1 MDRVVLS
8 PSGRNSLP
16 NYFKEH
22 TMAVATFTNNKSGIT
37 YNLTDPLYVVTT
49 VIAAASFTSLVPL
62 GGLTVLSF
70 ILAAFSLIGVGW
82 GVGFFLAGAFAFIV
96 GITAAAATIKRGF
109 TLVAAGKFMG
119 YKYN

>member
-1 MDRVVLS
+1 
-8 PSGRNSLP
+8 
-16 NYFKEH
+16 
-22 TMAVATFTNNKSGIT
+22 MAVATFTNNKSGIT
-37 YNLTDPLYVVTT
+37 YNIIDPLYVATT

-62 GGLTVLSF
+62 GALTVLSF

-82 GVGFFLAGAFAFIV
+82 GVGFFLAGAVAFIM
-96 GITAAAATIKRGF
+96 GIIAAAATIKRGF